1 MKRMPA
7 LTHEFVEFLPDT
19 LEDGKIYISI
29 PYATVTHRC
38 CCGCGNE
45 VVTPL
50 SPTDWRLIFDGQTI
64 SLEPSIGSWSF
75 PCQSH
80 YWIKKNKVK
89 WDRQWSNAKV
99 AAGRAHD
106 KAAKQRLLQHQQ
118 TEAPTGR
125 GTQLDIREA
134 DAAPGSLPQTKVEEV
149 MITSSYSEIRM
160 VETGRCTAECLLSM
174 VAN

>member
-106 KAAKQRLLQHQQ
+106 KAAKQDYFSISKPKLQPAAEPSSISEKRMPLLDLCHKLKW
-118 TEAPTGR
+118 R
-125 GTQLDIREA
+125 
-134 DAAPGSLPQTKVEEV
+134 K
-149 MITSSYSEIRM
+149 
-160 VETGRCTAECLLSM
+160 
-174 VAN
+174 

>member
-1 MKRMPA
+1 MKRMLT

-19 LEDGKIYISI
+19 LEDGKVYISI

-50 SPTDWRLIFDGQTI
+50 TPTDWKLIFDGQTI
-64 SLEPSIGSWSF
+64 SLDPSVGNWSF

-80 YWIKKNKVK
+80 YWIKKNNVK
-89 WDRQWSNAKV
+89 WDHQWSDAEV

-106 KAAKQRLLQHQQ
+106 QASKQDYFGTSIPTLEGAAERGSMHKKRMSLLDLC
-118 TEAPTGR
+118 R
-125 GTQLDIREA
+125 KL
-134 DAAPGSLPQTKVEEV
+134 KWWK
-149 MITSSYSEIRM
+149 
-160 VETGRCTAECLLSM
+160 
-174 VAN
+174 